1 MQKKQKHQDFV
12 NELKIRMSQF
22 KDKTT
27 HNKWM
32 YQTTKEMHLFQIIHL
47 H

>member
-27 HNKWM
+27 HKIFLM
-32 YQTTKEMHLFQIIHL
+32 V
-47 H
+47 